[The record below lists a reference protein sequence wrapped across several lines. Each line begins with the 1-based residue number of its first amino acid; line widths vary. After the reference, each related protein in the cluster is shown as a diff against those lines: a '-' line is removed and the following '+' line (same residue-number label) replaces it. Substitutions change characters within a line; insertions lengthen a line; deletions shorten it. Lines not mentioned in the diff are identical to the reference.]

1 MDEDDIVCMFR
12 QKLGCSKPP
21 DDIERVTI
29 CKTAVA
35 AKIDTLVFET
45 DVPQG
50 MTMHEAA
57 RKAVVACVSDFA
69 AKGVRPKWGL
79 VSVTMPA
86 DTSVVDFEHI
96 AAGMADAASEFGFKI
111 VGGDT
116 NRGSGASLSVCLLG
130 ADTGTVGRGG
140 SAPGDCIMVSGPF
153 GLAAAGLHIM
163 LHHTGNFPEA
173 VKSVRLPA
181 ARLEFGVLCA
191 PYFTSSMDSSDGLA
205 TTLYQMAQ
213 QSGVRM
219 RLTDSPAAAGLYD
232 FATKTGTDYDDLIYQ
247 GGEEYEIV
255 FTASP
260 SNMSLI
266 RRIAAQTD
274 TPAVCIGIVESGRGV
289 YVADTDS
296 PLRQGGWKAF

>member
-1 MDEDDIVCMFR
+1 MNEDDIVCMFR
-12 QKLGCSKPP
+12 QKLGCGKPP
-21 DDIERVTI
+21 DDIERVMI
-29 CKTAVA
+29 CKAAVA

-45 DVPQG
+45 DVPPG
-50 MTMHEAA
+50 MTMYEAA

-69 AKGVRPKWGL
+69 AKGIRPKWG
-79 VSVTMPA
+79 VISVTMPS
-86 DTSVVDFEHI
+86 DTGMADFEDL

-130 ADTGTVGRGG
+130 TDTDTVGRGG

-153 GLAAAGLHIM
+153 GLAAAGLQIM
-163 LHHTGNFPEA
+163 LHHTGNFPAA
-173 VKSVRLPA
+173 VESVRNPT

-191 PYFTSSMDSSDGLA
+191 PHFTSSMDSSDGLA

-213 QSGVRM
+213 QSDVRM

-232 FATKTGTDYDDLIYQ
+232 FAIETGTDYDDLIYH

-255 FTASP
+255 FTALP
-260 SNMSLI
+260 SDLPLI
-266 RRIAAQTD
+266 RHIAAQTD
-274 TPAVCIGIVESGRGV
+274 TPAVCIGVVESGRGV
-289 YVADTDS
+289 YVGDTDC
-296 PLRQGGWKAF
+296 PLRRGGWKAF